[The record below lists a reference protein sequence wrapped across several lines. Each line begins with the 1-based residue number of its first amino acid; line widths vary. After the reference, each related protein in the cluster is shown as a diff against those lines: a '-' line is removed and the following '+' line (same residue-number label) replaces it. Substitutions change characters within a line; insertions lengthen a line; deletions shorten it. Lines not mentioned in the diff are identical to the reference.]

1 MKNNNR
7 GKLILFPVGLGNKNL
22 STCLPDY
29 NKELLNSC
37 QTFIVENLREARRF
51 LVSFGYKHSI
61 DETVFHLL
69 NEHTKE
75 HEIGSYLDE
84 IETGKNIGL
93 LSDAG
98 IPCVADPG
106 AAIVRIAQIKKI
118 EVVPLV
124 GPSSLLMALMGSG
137 FNGQNFAFRGYLPI
151 DDRERHR
158 KLKELEALVY
168 KENQT
173 QIFIEAPYRNNQ
185 MLKSILET
193 CAENTKICIAK
204 NILLEDQYI
213 VTKTVREWKKNLP
226 ELHKQ
231 NTVFLIYK

>member
-1 MKNNNR
+1 MKNSNR
-7 GKLILFPVGLGNKNL
+7 GKLILFPVGIGNKNL

-37 QTFIVENLREARRF
+37 NIFIVENLREARRF
-51 LVSFGYKHSI
+51 LVGFGYKHSI
-61 DETVFHLL
+61 DDTTFHLL

-75 HEIGSYLDE
+75 HEIGDYLTD
-84 IETGKNIGL
+84 IEQGKNIGL

-106 AAIVRIAQIKKI
+106 AAIVNIAQSRQI
-118 EVVPLV
+118 EVIPLV
-124 GPSSLLMALMGSG
+124 GPSSLLLALMGSG
-137 FNGQNFAFRGYLPI
+137 FNGQNFAFRGYLPVEN
-151 DDRERHR
+151 RERQQ
-158 KLKELEALVY
+158 KIKELETLVY

-185 MLKSILET
+185 LLKAFLET
-193 CAENTKICIAK
+193 CNENTKICIAK
-204 NILLEDQYI
+204 NILLDEQYI
-213 VTKTVREWKKNLP
+213 ITKTVREWKKNLP